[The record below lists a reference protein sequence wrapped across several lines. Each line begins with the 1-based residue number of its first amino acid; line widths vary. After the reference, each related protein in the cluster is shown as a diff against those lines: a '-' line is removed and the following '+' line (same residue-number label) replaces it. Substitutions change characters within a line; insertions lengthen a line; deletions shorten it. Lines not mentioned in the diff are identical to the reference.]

1 MSDTIIITDP
11 TIVSSA
17 IPVPQVLQE
26 QTTEVAIQSQV
37 LPGPPGPAG
46 PQYTHYQNVPN
57 TTWTVNHNLGYKP
70 HITVLGPGGT
80 TLICDIVHT
89 NVNQAV
95 LLFRLPTSGTA
106 YCS

>member
-1 MSDTIIITDP
+1 MSDTIIIHDP
-11 TIVSSA
+11 TLVSAA
-17 IPVPQVLQE
+17 IPVAQVILE
-26 QTTEVAIQSQV
+26 QPNEVVVQSQV
-37 LPGPPGPAG
+37 LPGPPGPPG
-46 PQYTHYQNVPN
+46 PRYTHHQNVPN
-57 TTWTVNHNLGYKP
+57 STWIVNHNLGYKP

-95 LLFRLPTSGTA
+95 LLFRLPTLGTA